1 MGFYFIRMNK
11 ISLSGNLEKVIA
23 TIFKLLII
31 KFSLLK
37 ICMRIIFSLI
47 TFILFSFVSFIL
59 LKDKYIDQ
67 NHFVILIIFSAIVS
81 AIIAYFDEV
90 QELSI
95 GGNIVKLKEAKKE
108 LQVTI
113 DQLKSIKVS
122 TYRMLLLKSLHSSG
136 GFGSSHLVD
145 SRAEYFFSL
154 INEIK
159 QSDCF
164 NDLKSE
170 IQVQLTRLLIDQLN
184 KFYPIFHD
192 KQFNDSDEFPK
203 PTVFYIDLKNE
214 IIDKVHQNRTPV
226 ISFDQKKAG
235 NCRSY

>member
-1 MGFYFIRMNK
+1 M
-11 ISLSGNLEKVIA
+11 
-23 TIFKLLII
+23 
-31 KFSLLK
+31 
-37 ICMRIIFSLI
+37 FSLI
-47 TFILFSFVSFIL
+47 TFVLFSFISFIL
-59 LKDKYIDQ
+59 LRNKYIEP

-122 TYRMLLLKSLHSSG
+122 TYRMLLLKSLHFSG
-136 GFGSSHLVD
+136 VFGSSHLVD

-170 IQVQLTRLLIDQLN
+170 IKVQLTRLLIDQLN
-184 KFYPIFHD
+184 KFYPLFYG

-203 PTVFYIDLKNE
+203 STVFYIELKDE
-214 IIDKVHQNRTPV
+214 IIDKVHQKRTPV
-226 ISFDQKKAG
+226 IPFDQKKQEIVTAID
-235 NCRSY
+235 NYAALYILFKEVEQ

>member
-1 MGFYFIRMNK
+1 
-11 ISLSGNLEKVIA
+11 
-23 TIFKLLII
+23 
-31 KFSLLK
+31 
-37 ICMRIIFSLI
+37 MRILFSLI

-59 LKDKYIDQ
+59 LKDKYIEP

-122 TYRMLLLKSLHSSG
+122 TYRMLLLKSLQSSG

-145 SRAEYFFSL
+145 RRAEYFFSL
-154 INEIK
+154 TNEIK
-159 QSDCF
+159 QSECF

-170 IQVQLTRLLIDQLN
+170 IKVQLIRLLNDQLN
-184 KFYPIFHD
+184 KFYSLFHD

-203 PTVFYIDLKNE
+203 PTVFYIDLKKE
-214 IIDKVHQNRTPV
+214 IIDKVHQNQTPV
-226 ISFDQKKAG
+226 IPFEKKKEEIVSAID
-235 NCRSY
+235 NYAALYLLLKEVEQ

>member
-1 MGFYFIRMNK
+1 MMGFYFIRMNK
-11 ISLSGNLEKVIA
+11 LSLNENIEKFIA
-23 TIFKLLII
+23 TIFKSLII

-37 ICMRIIFSLI
+37 KLHENHIFFNYVCLI
-47 TFILFSFVSFIL
+47 FIYFLYPL
-59 LKDKYIDQ
+59 RNKYIEP

-122 TYRMLLLKSLHSSG
+122 TYRMLLLKSLHFSG
-136 GFGSSHLVD
+136 VFGSSHLVD

-170 IQVQLTRLLIDQLN
+170 IKVQLTRLLIDQLN
-184 KFYPIFHD
+184 KFYPLFYG

-203 PTVFYIDLKNE
+203 STVFYIELKDE
-214 IIDKVHQNRTPV
+214 IIDKVHQKRTPV
-226 ISFDQKKAG
+226 IPLIKKS
-235 NCRSY
+235 RKLLQL